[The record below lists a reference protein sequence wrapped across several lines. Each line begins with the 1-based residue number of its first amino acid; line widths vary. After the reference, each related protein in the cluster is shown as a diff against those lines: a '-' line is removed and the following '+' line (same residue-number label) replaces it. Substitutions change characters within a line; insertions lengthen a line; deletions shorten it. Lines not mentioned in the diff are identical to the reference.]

1 MAHLEDLLAVL
12 GAVYS
17 TRDREDGRR
26 LPGTRRAIEQQVWQA
41 VLLDELLDWVA
52 ARLGQLL

>member
-1 MAHLEDLLAVL
+1 MKTQHSFGRCDAYLKDLLPVV

-26 LPGTRRAIEQQVWQA
+26 LSGTRRAIEQQV
-41 VLLDELLDWVA
+41 
-52 ARLGQLL
+52 R